1 MRLQLPSN
9 NSQAYKTI
17 ITISE
22 ILLIWLVIIAEVFTF
37 NKFTGNEYDI
47 LPFARQVYN
56 SSWLPN
62 DWYLNLVIGYRGV
75 SNYFFGFLVDWLGFL
90 NGGYAGRLISYL
102 LLAIAL
108 FIFFRTIRLR
118 FSLGL
123 IVLLLFL
130 GNQTLIAGEWIA
142 GGADTKTLAYAF
154 ALLTFSF
161 FFQKKYLIGFAFA
174 GAALSFHVLIG
185 TYALFCTLVALFL
198 TSDSWRRDFRTLIR
212 QSWPFFFSGIFGILA
227 IVQQLIPQ
235 GAIGVNRAWK
245 FYVEIRVPH
254 HVLPSAW
261 NGEFWIVE
269 LVFATCFFTAIYLF
283 IKTGPFKFTAAYALG
298 SVFLFGIG
306 LVLYA
311 NGQTTLLRFYWF
323 RYPDV
328 MVPFLSA
335 VLVALLLNYLTY
347 LNIADIP
354 RIKSNFKWTQSIFSK
369 GLPLLF
375 ALIAVLLS
383 LQSLRFLQ
391 VKYQRG
397 KLRQNPDSRVV
408 FEWIEE
414 NTDKDA
420 VFLIDPLI
428 LDFYLYAQR
437 ALFVSFQHSPQSA
450 ADILEWYE
458 RIELSNGD
466 QSFLTPKAKGNLR
479 ENFYQLDPL
488 SIQRLADTYGL
499 TYYLGLAENQLL
511 FERVYTDDTFVLYKI
526 DQASD
531 G

>member
-1 MRLQLPSN
+1 MRLHLTSN
-9 NSQAYKTI
+9 NSPAYKSI
-17 ITISE
+17 IAISE
-22 ILLIWLVIIAEVFTF
+22 ILLLWLAIIAEAFTF

-47 LPFARQVYN
+47 LPFARQVYD
-56 SSWLPN
+56 SSWLPS

-75 SNYFFGFLVDWLGFL
+75 SNYLFGFLVNWLGFL

-102 LLAIAL
+102 LLAIAF

-118 FSLGL
+118 FSLAL

-130 GNQTLIAGEWIA
+130 GNQALIAGEWIA

-154 ALLTFSF
+154 ALLAFSF

-185 TYALFCTLVALFL
+185 TYALFCTLIAMFL
-198 TSDSWRRDFRTLIR
+198 TFDSWRIDFRILIR
-212 QSWPFFFSGIFGILA
+212 QSWPFFFSGILGILA
-227 IVQQLIPQ
+227 IVQQFIPQ
-235 GAIGVNRAWK
+235 GVVDVNRAWEI
-245 FYVEIRVPH
+245 YVKIRVPH

-261 NGEFWIVE
+261 NGDLWIGE
-269 LVFATCFFTAIYLF
+269 LVFATFFFAAIYLF
-283 IKTGPFKFTAAYALG
+283 MKTGPFKFTAAYALG

-306 LVLYA
+306 LVLFA
-311 NGQTTLLRFYWF
+311 SRQTTLLRFYWF

-335 VLVALLLNYLTY
+335 VLVALLLNYLTF

-354 RIKSNFKWTQSIFSK
+354 RINSKFKWTQSIFSK

-383 LQSLRFLQ
+383 LQSFRFLQ

-397 KLRQNPDSRVV
+397 KLRPNPDSHVV

-450 ADILEWYE
+450 VDILEWYE

-479 ENFYQLDPL
+479 DNFYQLDSH
-488 SIQRLADTYGL
+488 SIQQLADTYGL
-499 TYYLGLAENQLL
+499 AYYLGLAENQLL
-511 FERVYTDDTFVLYKI
+511 FERVYADDTFVLYKI
-526 DQASD
+526 EQPSD

>member
-9 NSQAYKTI
+9 NSQVYNSI
-17 ITISE
+17 IAFSE
-22 ILLIWLVIIAEVFTF
+22 ILILWLVIIAEVFTF

-47 LPFARQVYN
+47 LPFARQFFD
-56 SSWLPN
+56 SSWLPS
-62 DWYLNLVIGYRGV
+62 DWYLNLAISYRMG
-75 SNYFFGFLVDWLGFL
+75 SNYLFGFLVNGLGFI
-90 NGGYAGRLISYL
+90 NGGYAGRLISHL
-102 LLAIAL
+102 LLAIA
-108 FIFFRTIRLR
+108 FFVFFRTIRLR
-118 FSLGL
+118 FSLAL

-154 ALLTFSF
+154 ALLTFSY
-161 FFQKKYLIGFAFA
+161 FFQNKYLIGFAFA
-174 GAALSFHVLIG
+174 GAALSFHVVIG
-185 TYALFCTLVALFL
+185 TYALFCALVAIFL
-198 TSDSWRRDFRTLIR
+198 SWRIDIRNLIR
-212 QSWPFFFSGIFGILA
+212 QSWPFYISGILGILT
-227 IVQQLIPQ
+227 IIQYFIPQ
-235 GAIGVNRAWK
+235 ESVDVNKAWEI
-245 FYVEIRVPH
+245 YVKIRVPH

-261 NGEFWIVE
+261 NGDFWIVE
-269 LVFATCFFTAIYLF
+269 LVLATFFFLAIYIF
-283 IKTGPFKFTAAYALG
+283 MNNRPFKFTAAYALA

-311 NGQTTLLRFYWF
+311 SRQTALLRFYWF

-328 MVPFLSA
+328 IVPFISA

-347 LNIADIP
+347 LKIPDISP
-354 RIKSNFKWTQSIFSK
+354 IKLNLKWTQSILNI

-383 LQSLRFLQ
+383 LQSIQFLL

-397 KLRQNPDSRVV
+397 NLRQNPDSHLV

-428 LDFYLYAQR
+428 QDFYLSAQR
-437 ALFVSFQHSPQSA
+437 AQFVSFQHSPQSA
-450 ADILEWYE
+450 ADVLEWYE
-458 RIELSNGD
+458 RIELTNGD
-466 QSFLTPKAKGNLR
+466 QSFLTPESKGNLR
-479 ENFYQLDPL
+479 DNFYQLDAH
-488 SIQRLADTYGL
+488 SIQQLADTYGL
-499 TYYLGLAENQLL
+499 AYYLGLTENQLL
-511 FERVYTDDTFVLYKI
+511 FKSVYTDDTFVLYKI
-526 DQASD
+526 DQAID